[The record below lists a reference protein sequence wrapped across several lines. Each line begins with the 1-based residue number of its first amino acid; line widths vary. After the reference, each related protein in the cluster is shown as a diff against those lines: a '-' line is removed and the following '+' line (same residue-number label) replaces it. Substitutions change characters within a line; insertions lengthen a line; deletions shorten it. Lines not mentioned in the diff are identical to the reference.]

1 MKAKVKA
8 VCAVSGGMDSATC
21 LWHCVKEY
29 GAENVLGVSCFYG
42 QRHEIELT
50 KAEEE
55 CKKLGVKH
63 IEVNLSS
70 VFQFNKDVSALLQGS
85 KEEIVQDKT
94 YAELM
99 DEKIAKGEVP
109 ISDEYIPNRN
119 SIIANILAAVGMQF
133 FKGEHIKVVMG
144 VHSDDNLKREG
155 STISAYPDCSPEWS
169 KAVAIELEIGTAG
182 LVTLDTPLVN
192 KTKTEVAQFGIE
204 NGMTKDDF
212 NHTWSCYKG
221 GYKQCGKCP
230 TCIDRIKA
238 LITSEVYESVDDLM
252 DNYDLTQDEA
262 LALMNPQAR
271 K

>member
-1 MKAKVKA
+1 MKI

-21 LWHCVKEY
+21 LWYCVKKY
-29 GAENVLGVSCFYG
+29 GAENVLGVSAFYG

-50 KAEEE
+50 KAREE
-55 CKKLGVKH
+55 CEKLKVKH
-63 IEVNLSS
+63 LEVNLSS
-70 VFQFNKDVSALLQGS
+70 IFQFNKDVSALLSGS

-99 DEKIAKGEVP
+99 DEKIAKGEAP

-133 FKGEHIKVVMG
+133 FKGEHITVVMG

-155 STISAYPDCSPEWS
+155 SNISAYPDCSPEWS
-169 KAVAIELEIGTAG
+169 EAVAKELEIGTAG
-182 LVTLDTPLVN
+182 LVTLSTPLVH

-204 NGMTKDDF
+204 NGMTKEDF

-221 GYKQCGKCP
+221 GYKQCGRCP
-230 TCIDRIKA
+230 TCLDRIRA
-238 LITSEVYESVDDLM
+238 LKNAGVYESVDDLM

-262 LALMNPQAR
+262 LDLM